1 MNLSKWLVTVHLRWL
16 IINELYVFWTGNRVL
31 RTSLTWCNGQ
41 MLWWNILFCQFIK
54 EQIRVV

>member
-41 MLWWNILFCQFIK
+41 MLW
-54 EQIRVV
+54 